1 MLAYKAEEHQ
11 HKSFLL
17 LIVVCIKIIVS
28 LVATIMKT
36 TSLKREVFYYSVI
49 GTAAIIF
56 TACVLLSAH
65 GIALLLGTTL

>member
-1 MLAYKAEEHQ
+1 M
-11 HKSFLL
+11 KS
-17 LIVVCIKIIVS
+17 
-28 LVATIMKT
+28 
-36 TSLKREVFYYSVI
+36 TSFKREVFYYSVI